1 MATILYLYD
10 YCMEYR
16 LRRLSGDKMTRQYD
30 FTDHIYQRN
39 LNDLKTVEAD
49 IKKAVDHHRKRE
61 VLYIKLKAL
70 RTWALR
76 YELKIVASARSEVKT
91 AA

>member
-1 MATILYLYD
+1 
-10 YCMEYR
+10 
-16 LRRLSGDKMTRQYD
+16 MTRQYD
-30 FTDHIYQRN
+30 FTDHIYRRN
-39 LNDLKTVEAD
+39 LTDLKTVEAD
-49 IKKAVDHHRKRE
+49 IQKAVDHHRKRE

-76 YELKIVASARSEVKT
+76 YELKIAPSARSQMRK